1 MRKQALILFTLMTL
15 PLAASALPAGAGT
28 QGMPAVNMAPPTAEK
43 LDVSEQEVQEFA
55 KIYVESANIRK
66 EYQAKLIAE
75 KDPKKTE
82 ELKKEGRE
90 KLRAV
95 VQESPLSTQR
105 YNKIAKA
112 TTRDKDLKQRIV
124 AAIKNYQSEN
134 SAA

>member
-1 MRKQALILFTLMTL
+1 MLKKALILSTLMAL
-15 PLAASALPAGAGT
+15 PLGAAALPAAGT
-28 QGMPAVNMAPPTAEK
+28 NGMPAVNLAPPTAEK
-43 LDVSEQEVQEFA
+43 LDVSEQEVQAFA
-55 KIYVESANIRK
+55 KVYVESANVRK

-75 KDPKKTE
+75 KDPKKSE

-90 KLRAV
+90 KLRAI

-112 TTRDKDLKQRIV
+112 TTRDKELKQRIV

-134 SAA
+134 GEA